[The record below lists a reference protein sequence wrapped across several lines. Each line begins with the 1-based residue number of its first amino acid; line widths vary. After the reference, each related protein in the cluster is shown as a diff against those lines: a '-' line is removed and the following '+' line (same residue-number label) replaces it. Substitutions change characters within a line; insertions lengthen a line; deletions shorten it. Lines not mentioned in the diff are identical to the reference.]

1 MGSVIVE
8 NVSTKEQQARRRMT
22 TTPTAT
28 NENEAIR
35 LGSEAFAGQVQL
47 WQHSNK
53 YDPQC
58 NIWMERSERQQLS
71 HWNSTVKQ
79 SNLFALP
86 LQPLPLLTAELPA
99 AVATNQPA
107 NASSIV

>member
-1 MGSVIVE
+1 MEIWQTTRQSVIVE

-53 YDPQC
+53 V
-58 NIWMERSERQQLS
+58 NVL
-71 HWNSTVKQ
+71 
-79 SNLFALP
+79 
-86 LQPLPLLTAELPA
+86 
-99 AVATNQPA
+99 
-107 NASSIV
+107 SSISV